1 MGGMFVLPLAGDIS
15 NYFTNYL
22 SPNGVD
28 VVFDVFRP
36 VNESELPSLVG
47 FADC

>member
-1 MGGMFVLPLAGDIS
+1 MGGMVVLPLAIN